1 VRVAYVIWSLGLGG
15 AEQLVLRLAAGLD
28 RRRFEPLICCL
39 NEPGAFAAQA
49 GAAGVEV
56 AAFHKRGAVDLRLVP
71 ALRRFLR
78 ERSVD
83 VVHTHL
89 WGANL
94 WGRLAARSLGLPAVA
109 TEHNTDTWKRA
120 HHFAIDRALAGGTRA
135 LVAVSHAVREFYE
148 SHGVG
153 RGRWEVIHNG
163 VALPPSDPS
172 ARERARRA
180 LGLPTAVP
188 AVGFVGRLVPAKGP
202 LAFLEV
208 LRDVARERTDLRGVM
223 VGDGPLRAEVA
234 ARADALG
241 LAGQVLLAGLRDDVA
256 QLLPAFDALLFCS
269 EREGLSLAMLEAMAA
284 GVPVVASA
292 VGGMPEVIVD
302 GVTGV
307 LIAPGDSASLARHLK
322 KMLMVRDAAQR
333 IGAAARDSLRLRFS
347 PERAL
352 PMLEE
357 LYASAGVQALSADIP
372 VRKLDLKE
380 AA

>member
-39 NEPGAFAAQA
+39 NEPGPFAAQA

-148 SHGVG
+148 SRGVG

-163 VALPPSDPS
+163 VALPPGDPS

-241 LAGQVLLAGLRDDVA
+241 LAGRVLLAGLRDDVA
-256 QLLPAFDALLFCS
+256 PLLPAFDALLFCS

-284 GVPVVASA
+284 GVPVVATA
-292 VGGMPEVIVD
+292 VPGTTE
-302 GVTGV
+302 
-307 LIAPGDSASLARHLK
+307 LIEHGRSGLLFEPGHLP
-322 KMLMVRDAAQR
+322 
-333 IGAAARDSLRLRFS
+333 GAAAEIVALLASPEKAARLGAQARAYVSERFS
-347 PERAL
+347 HER
-352 PMLEE
+352 ML
-357 LYASAGVQALSADIP
+357 SAHQALYERCASRPLARVAGP
-372 VRKLDLKE
+372 QSLTGERPF
-380 AA
+380 